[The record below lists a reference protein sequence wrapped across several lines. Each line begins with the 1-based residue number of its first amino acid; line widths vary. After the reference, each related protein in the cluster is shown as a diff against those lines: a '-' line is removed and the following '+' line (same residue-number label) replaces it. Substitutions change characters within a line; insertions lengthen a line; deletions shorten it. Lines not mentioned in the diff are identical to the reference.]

1 MQGNSTGSQ
10 DGFRPLSGNLL
21 SLQLERFYELRKKEV
36 FVPYR
41 GIYFLYHKERKM
53 KHDTHKNVFV
63 PYRGIYFLYEG
74 EKTMVRTKIGFRPLS
89 GNLLSL
95 RQVIRLEEK
104 YALVFVPY
112 RGIYF
117 LYPVQDNTEGGENK
131 VFVPYRGIYFL
142 YYKMSC
148 NR

>member
-1 MQGNSTGSQ
+1 MHTGIRKTTVSAR
-10 DGFRPLSGNLL
+10 FRPLSGNLL
-21 SLQLERFYELRKKEV
+21 SLLRCKGIALEAR
-36 FVPYR
+36 
-41 GIYFLYHKERKM
+41 M
-53 KHDTHKNVFV
+53 VFV